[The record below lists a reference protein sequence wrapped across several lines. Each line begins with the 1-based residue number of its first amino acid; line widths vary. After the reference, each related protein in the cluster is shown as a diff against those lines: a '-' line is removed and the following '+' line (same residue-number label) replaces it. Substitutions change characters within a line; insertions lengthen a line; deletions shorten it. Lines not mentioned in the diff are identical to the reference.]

1 MDKNKFV
8 NAYTDLMEQ
17 LYIAMDNTLHS
28 MADSLEIAKG
38 KISKAGNLTLEE
50 IDIISDALKRDI
62 ESAAHGLPEHKDKNT
77 LSEWFKFDIELIENF
92 ALDAFLSLADKTRIE
107 LAKLGE
113 RAKAHTYNSGDVTL
127 PGTFVCKQCN
137 KEIAFK
143 TPSQIPECPA
153 CHCKT
158 FRRI

>member
-1 MDKNKFV
+1 MDKNKLTS
-8 NAYTDLMEQ
+8 AYTELMEH
-17 LYIAMDNTLHS
+17 LYIAMDNTLHT
-28 MADSLEIAKG
+28 MADALEIAKE
-38 KISKAGNLTLEE
+38 KIGKAGDLTLEE

-92 ALDAFLSLADKTRIE
+92 ALDAFLSIADKTRIE

-113 RAKAHTYNSGDVTL
+113 EAKHHSYQSGEVTL
-127 PGTFVCKQCN
+127 PGTFKCDHCS

-143 TPSQIPECPA
+143 TSSQIPECPA
-153 CHCKT
+153 CHGKSFT
-158 FRRI
+158 RI